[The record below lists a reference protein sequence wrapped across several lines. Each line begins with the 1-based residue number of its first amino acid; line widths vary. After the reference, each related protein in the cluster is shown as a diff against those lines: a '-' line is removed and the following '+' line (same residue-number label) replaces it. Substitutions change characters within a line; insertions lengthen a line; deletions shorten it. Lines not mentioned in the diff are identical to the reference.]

1 MLLSKDEPLPIMGIE
16 SEREPKP
23 SDRAKIAAA
32 RRALDEVRD
41 GMRVGL
47 GTGSTA
53 SWFVKLLGEKVR
65 QEGLRLLAVPTSLAT
80 AELARDEG
88 IPLAELSEID
98 GKLDLTVDGADEF
111 DAGLNLLKG
120 GGGALLREKIVA
132 AASERMFAIADDT
145 KEVRRLG
152 SFPLPVEIAQFSW
165 RTTAARVEEAL
176 SDLQYGSRTGTL
188 RFVGAEPF
196 ETDGG
201 NYILDLA
208 MGEIDHPEDLSKALS
223 GVPGVFEHGLFCGLC
238 DRVAVG
244 SEDGSVRIV
253 D

>member
-1 MLLSKDEPLPIMGIE
+1 MLVSEDESLPAKGIE
-16 SEREPKP
+16 SECELNP

-32 RRALDEVRD
+32 RRALDEVCD

-53 SWFVKLLGEKVR
+53 TWFVRLLGEKVR
-65 QEGLRLLAVPTSLAT
+65 RERLRLLAVPTSVAT

-88 IPLAELSEID
+88 IPLAELNEID

-120 GGGALLREKIVA
+120 GGGALLREKVVA
-132 AASERMFAIADDT
+132 AASKRMLVIAEEA
-145 KEVRRLG
+145 KEVGRLG
-152 SFPLPVEIAQFSW
+152 RFPLPVEIARFSW
-165 RTTAARVEEAL
+165 RATAARVEEAL
-176 SDLQYGSRTGTL
+176 SDLRYENRTKML
-188 RFVGAEPF
+188 RFADAGPF

-208 MGEIDHPEDLSKALS
+208 LGEINHPGDLSKALS
-223 GVPGVFEHGLFCGLC
+223 VVPGVFEHGLFCGLC
-238 DRVAVG
+238 DCVAVG
-244 SEDGSVRIV
+244 SEDGSVRLV

>member
-1 MLLSKDEPLPIMGIE
+1 MLTKGIE
-16 SEREPKP
+16 FGRELNS
-23 SDRAKIAAA
+23 SDKAKIAAA
-32 RRALDEVRD
+32 RRALDEVCD

-53 SWFVKLLGEKVR
+53 AWFVRLLGERVQR
-65 QEGLRLLAVPTSLAT
+65 ERLRLLSVPTSFAT
-80 AELARDEG
+80 AKLARDQG
-88 IPLAELSEID
+88 IPLAELNDID

-132 AASERMFAIADDT
+132 AASKRVFVIADGT
-145 KEVRRLG
+145 KEVKRLG
-152 SFPLPVEIAQFSW
+152 RFPLPVEIARFSW
-165 RTTAARVEEAL
+165 RATAARIKEAL
-176 SDLQYGSRTGTL
+176 SDLQCENRVGKL
-188 RFVGAEPF
+188 RLADAGPF

-208 MGEIDHPEDLSKALS
+208 MEEIAHPEDLSKALS
-223 GVPGVFEHGLFCGLC
+223 EVPGVFEHGLFCGLC
-238 DRVAVG
+238 DCVAVG
-244 SEDGSVRIV
+244 NEDGSFRIV

>member
-1 MLLSKDEPLPIMGIE
+1 MPTKEIE
-16 SEREPKP
+16 SGRELNS
-23 SDRAKIAAA
+23 SDKAKIAAA
-32 RRALDEVRD
+32 RRALDEVCD

-53 SWFVKLLGEKVR
+53 IWFVRLLGERVR
-65 QEGLRLLAVPTSLAT
+65 RERLRLLAVPTSLAT
-80 AELARDEG
+80 AKLARDEG
-88 IPLAELSEID
+88 IPLAELNDID

-132 AASERMFAIADDT
+132 AASKRMLVIADGT

-152 SFPLPVEIAQFSW
+152 RFPLPVEIARFSW
-165 RTTAARVEEAL
+165 RATAARIEEAL
-176 SDLQYGSRTGTL
+176 SDLQCENRVGTL
-188 RFVGAEPF
+188 RLADEGPF

-201 NYILDLA
+201 NYVLDLA
-208 MGEIDHPEDLSKALS
+208 MEEIAHPEDLSKALS
-223 GVPGVFEHGLFCGLC
+223 EVPGVFEHGLFCGLC
-238 DRVAVG
+238 DCVAVG
-244 SEDGSVRIV
+244 NEDGSFRIV

>member
-1 MLLSKDEPLPIMGIE
+1 MLLSEDKPLPIRGIE
-16 SEREPKP
+16 SERELKP

-53 SWFVKLLGEKVR
+53 SWFVRLLGEKVR
-65 QEGLRLLAVPTSLAT
+65 QERLRLLAVPTSLAT

-132 AASERMFAIADDT
+132 AASKKMFVIADDT

-165 RTTAARVEEAL
+165 SATAARVEEAL
-176 SDLQYGSRTGTL
+176 SDLQYGNRARTL
-188 RFVGAEPF
+188 RFADAEPF

-201 NYILDLA
+201 NYILDFA
-208 MGEIDHPEDLSKALS
+208 MEEIADPGDLSKALS
-223 GVPGVFEHGLFCGLC
+223 EVPGVLEHGLFCGLC